1 VLSEEQAF
9 DVVVL
14 GAGPAGYAAALYGAS
29 AGLKIGIVERD
40 RVGGTCLQRGCVPA
54 KEYLETA
61 AVYRGIRGAAEFGI
75 TSSDPVVD
83 FAVSQKR
90 KQSVVDK
97 LTGGLAGLMK
107 GRGIVTY
114 AGDGVYQGDGRIA
127 VSTGETIVGDS
138 VILATGS
145 RPRTIPGF
153 DVDGKYVLTSDEVLS
168 LTELPKAVAIVG
180 GGVIGCEFASL
191 MADLGCSVTIVEA
204 LPRLLPGVDQDLVDV
219 MVRSFKKRG
228 IQIKTGV
235 GVTGHTPNGAETT
248 LSLADGTTI
257 TVNQIVVAIGR
268 RPNSEGIVGGQASVT
283 ISERGFVDVDGN
295 YRTSEPGVF
304 AEKTK

>member
-1 VLSEEQAF
+1 MLSEEQAF

-228 IQIKTGV
+228 DRK
-235 GVTGHTPNGAETT
+235 
-248 LSLADGTTI
+248 S
-257 TVNQIVVAIGR
+257 VV
-268 RPNSEGIVGGQASVT
+268 
-283 ISERGFVDVDGN
+283 
-295 YRTSEPGVF
+295 
-304 AEKTK
+304 

>member
-1 VLSEEQAF
+1 MLGEEQAF

-29 AGLKIGIVERD
+29 AGLKVGIVERD

-61 AVYRGIRGAAEFGI
+61 AVYRNIRSSSEFGI
-75 TSSDPVVD
+75 TTGEPGLD

-97 LTGGLAGLMK
+97 LTSGLSGLMK
-107 GRGIVTY
+107 SRGIVTFL
-114 AGDGVYQGDGRIA
+114 GDGVYQGNGRIT
-127 VSTGETIVGDS
+127 VSTGETLVGDK
-138 VILATGS
+138 VIISTGS
-145 RPRTIPGF
+145 RPRSIPGF
-153 DVDGKYVLTSDEVLS
+153 EVDGRYVLTSDEVL
-168 LTELPKAVAIVG
+168 LLEELPKTVAIVG

-191 MADLGCSVTIVEA
+191 MADLGSKVTIVEA

-228 IQIKTGV
+228 IGKW
-235 GVTGHTPNGAETT
+235 
-248 LSLADGTTI
+248 SW
-257 TVNQIVVAIGR
+257 
-268 RPNSEGIVGGQASVT
+268 
-283 ISERGFVDVDGN
+283 
-295 YRTSEPGVF
+295 
-304 AEKTK
+304 